1 MGMEFFNF
9 LVPAKTK
16 KSPSTYKFSFQAKI
30 VTLWVIAAIVLLF
43 LFRFSS
49 VLPVF
54 IWAATAAYLFNPLI
68 VFFSAKTRISRVAWI
83 IILYV
88 LLGLLVF
95 WVVKA
100 LLPLIANEIADLAS
114 GSLDD
119 PSTFLGRIAAQ
130 GQISF
135 LGLEV
140 NLRDQVIL
148 FENWLKAQFPLHF
161 LPIFFGALEKLVMLL
176 IFLVVTYYLLLDTNK
191 YIVLFKRIIPQPY
204 RQEVFDLLENVN
216 LTLGAYIRAQVI
228 LIVVM
233 SAASFILL
241 SVLRVKYGLILSL
254 ATGILEVIPIAGP
267 IIATLIA
274 ATVALF
280 QVGTPFGISN
290 ASLAI
295 TVVIGYFALRQL
307 EDYFIIPNVVS
318 KFVKVH
324 PVVAIFSLIVGGSV
338 GGVLGLFL
346 AIPTA
351 AIILVLS
358 SYLYR
363 KLTEE

>member
-1 MGMEFFNF
+1 MGMEFFEF
-9 LVPAKTK
+9 LTPAKIK

-30 VTLWVIAAIVLLF
+30 VTLWVVVAVILF
-43 LFRFSS
+43 FFFRFSS

-68 VFFSAKTRISRVAWI
+68 VFFSEKSRLSRVVWI
-83 IILYV
+83 VILYV
-88 LLGLLVF
+88 LLGVLIF
-95 WVVKA
+95 WAVKA
-100 LLPLIANEIADLAS
+100 LLPLIANELSELAS

-119 PSTFLGRIAAQ
+119 PTTFLGRIAAQ
-130 GQISF
+130 GQVSIF
-135 LGLEV
+135 GFDV

-148 FENWLKAQFPLHF
+148 FAAWLKAQFPLHF

-191 YIVLFKRIIPQPY
+191 YIVLLKRIIPLPY
-204 RQEVFDLLENVN
+204 RQEIFELLENVN
-216 LTLGAYIRAQVI
+216 QTLGAYIRAQVI
-228 LIVVM
+228 LIIVM
-233 SAASFILL
+233 SVASFTLL
-241 SVLRVKYGLILSL
+241 SVLRVKYALIISL
-254 ATGILEVIPIAGP
+254 ATGLLEVIPIAGP
-267 IIATLIA
+267 IIATIV
-274 ATVALF
+274 ATLVALF

-295 TVVIGYFALRQL
+295 TVVIGYFCLRQL

-324 PVVAIFSLIVGGSV
+324 PVVAIFALIVGGSV

-358 SYLYR
+358 SYIYC

>member
-1 MGMEFFNF
+1 MGMEFFEF
-9 LVPAKTK
+9 LTPARMK
-16 KSPSTYKFSFQAKI
+16 KGPSTYKFSFQAKI
-30 VTLWVIAAIVLLF
+30 VTLWVVAAIVLLF
-43 LFRFSS
+43 LIRFSS
-49 VLPVF
+49 ILPVF

-68 VFFSAKTRISRVAWI
+68 VFFSEKTRLSRVAWI

-88 LLGLLVF
+88 LLGIVIF
-95 WVVKA
+95 WAVKA
-100 LLPLIANEIADLAS
+100 LLPLIANEVADLVS

-119 PSTFLGRIAAQ
+119 PATFLGRIAAQ
-130 GQISF
+130 GQISI
-135 LGLEV
+135 LGFDI
-140 NLRDQVIL
+140 NLREQVII
-148 FENWLKAQFPLHF
+148 FAAWLKAQFPLHF

-191 YIVLFKRIIPQPY
+191 YIVLLKRIIPLPY
-204 RQEVFDLLENVN
+204 RQEIFELLENVN

-228 LIVVM
+228 LIFVM
-233 SAASFILL
+233 SFASFILL
-241 SVLRVKYGLILSL
+241 SVLRVKYALILSL
-254 ATGILEVIPIAGP
+254 ATGLLEVIPIAGP
-267 IIATLIA
+267 ILATLIA
-274 ATVALF
+274 TTVALF

-295 TVVIGYFALRQL
+295 SVVIGYFALRQL

-324 PVVAIFSLIVGGSV
+324 PVVAIFALIVGGSV

-346 AIPTA
+346 AIPMA

-358 SYLYR
+358 SYIYR
-363 KLTEE
+363 KLTED